1 MATKNAMGIKAV
13 LFDLDDTLWPI
24 APTIRRAE
32 IILHEWLA
40 QHAPRVVET
49 HSMDSLRARRM
60 ALIET
65 NPQYRHDLWT
75 LRHTVLREAL
85 EACGDDPAKADAAMA
100 IFSRERNV
108 VTLYDDVLPGLQ
120 NLAPRFLLGSISNG
134 FADLQAIGLEQH
146 FRVSIAAHKLGFAKP
161 EARIFHLACEALKVA
176 PHEAVYVGDDLSLD
190 VEGAQQAGLR
200 AVWINRFEREA
211 PDSVQPDLVCT
222 DLHGLAQWL
231 DEAGNWNKIAFD

>member
-32 IILHEWLA
+32 VILHEWLA
-40 QHAPRVVET
+40 QHAPRVVEAP
-49 HSMDSLRARRM
+49 SMGSLRARRM
-60 ALIET
+60 ALIAQT
-65 NPQYRHDLWT
+65 PRYRHDLWA
-75 LRHTVLREAL
+75 LRHAVLGEAL
-85 EACGDDPAKADAAMA
+85 AACGDDPAKADAAMA

-120 NLAPRFLLGSISNG
+120 DLAQRFLLGSISNG

-146 FRVSIAAHKLGFAKP
+146 FRVSIAAHQLGFAKP
-161 EARIFHLACEALKVA
+161 EARIFHMACDALKVA
-176 PHEAVYVGDDLSLD
+176 PHEAVYVGDDLTLD

-200 AVWINRFEREA
+200 AVWINRFAREA
-211 PDSVQPDLVCT
+211 PDTVQPDLTCT
-222 DLHGLAQWL
+222 SLHQLAQWL
-231 DEAGNWNKIAFD
+231 DKDGD